1 MTARVQISPSAC
13 DYMTNIERYDLKS
26 WISFL
31 QGDEKRKA
39 LSKRLLSLIAVP
51 TRKRVEVNLYKINR
65 HSKDGDNI
73 IVPGKV
79 LSEGK
84 LDHKINIIAL
94 DYSVKALKV
103 LKDANCKV
111 MKLEEIGGLSRPR
124 IIT

>member
-1 MTARVQISPSAC
+1 
-13 DYMTNIERYDLKS
+13 MTNIERYDLKS